1 MDTPIKTIDSPQ
13 SQEQADLAEV
23 LRLVS
28 EGNRVT
34 DPELRKRMTERADEV
49 RRKMVETHGVMDI
62 AVNLIREG
70 RDED

>member
-1 MDTPIKTIDSPQ
+1 MKTIDSPQ

-28 EGNRVT
+28 EGSRVT

-49 RRKMVETHGVMDI
+49 RRKMLGTHGVMDI